1 MLSLSFD
8 AVVDEYDDDVIAL
21 KFTYKFMIKLD
32 NHIPVLLIVD
42 EMASH
47 IVSISLSLLGH
58 PSPPP

>member
-47 IVSISLSLLGH
+47 IVSISLSLC
-58 PSPPP
+58 